1 VPDSRF
7 QFSGYGAWA
16 LAGAKLVGSID
27 SGIALKAASAPQPIQ
42 KPPAD
47 KSGGGFWMITVI

>member
-7 QFSGYGAWA
+7 QFSGYGDGA

-27 SGIALKAASAPQPIQ
+27 SGIALKAASAPQAIQ
-42 KPPAD
+42 KPPAEE
-47 KSGGGFWMITVI
+47 SGGGFWMIRVI